1 MSREREGIL
10 LCLLAAVAYSTQP
23 ILAKFAYAASVG
35 VVSLLIV
42 RYLVSAGVFWALVG
56 GRAVPLPPRSI
67 AVRAFL
73 LGLLGTSVQVFLF
86 ATALTRLDATLGSLL
101 LYSFPAMVAAGA
113 ILSGQERPS
122 ARRLV
127 ALLIAST
134 GVILVLGGAG
144 GGGWDTVGVLCALG
158 SALGA
163 AIYLLLRHRLLA
175 TATPLPLATLGESG
189 AGLAFLVAGGV
200 TGQLAFDFAPWGWWP
215 VVGLAI
221 VSAIALAASLAGM
234 ARVGPTTT
242 GIVMMAETPLTV
254 VIAYL
259 ALGERLLPPQL
270 AGGALVIAAVVLLQ
284 LGHRTSVREAAQPDR
299 DVIEP
304 VPPAPL

>member
-10 LCLLAAVAYSTQP
+10 LCLLAAAAYSAQP
-23 ILAKFAYAASVG
+23 IFAKFAYAAAVG
-35 VVSLLIV
+35 VVALLIV
-42 RYLVSAGVFWALVG
+42 RYLVSAGVFWALVR
-56 GRAVPLPPRSI
+56 GRTVPLPPRSI
-67 AVRAFL
+67 AMRAFL

-86 ATALTRLDATLGSLL
+86 ATALTRLDAALGSLL

-127 ALLIAST
+127 ALLVAST
-134 GVILVLGGAG
+134 GVVLVLGGAG

-163 AIYLLLRHRLLA
+163 AIYLLLSHRLLA
-175 TATPLPLATLGESG
+175 TVPPLPLAALGESG
-189 AGLAFLVAGGV
+189 AGLAFLVAGGL

-215 VVGLAI
+215 VMGLAV
-221 VSAIALAASLAGM
+221 VSAVALVASLAGM
-234 ARVGPTTT
+234 VRVGPTTT
-242 GIVMMAETPLTV
+242 GIVMMVETPLTV
-254 VIAYL
+254 GLAYL
-259 ALGERLLPPQL
+259 ALGERLLPTQL

-284 LGHRTSVREAAQPDR
+284 LGRPAPVQGGVQADRE
-299 DVIEP
+299 VIEP
-304 VPPAPL
+304 APPAPL